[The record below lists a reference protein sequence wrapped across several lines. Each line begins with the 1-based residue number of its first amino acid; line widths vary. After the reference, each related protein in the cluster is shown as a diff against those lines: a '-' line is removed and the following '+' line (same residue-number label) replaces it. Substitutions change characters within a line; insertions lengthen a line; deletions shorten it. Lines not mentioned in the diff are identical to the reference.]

1 MLCRNALS
9 IDGGLPRSFYI
20 WFLFGGGGG
29 GGVIRGERSSEKM
42 LAM

>member
-9 IDGGLPRSFYI
+9 IDGGLPQSFYI
-20 WFLFGGGGG
+20 RFLFG